1 MMRSGVILMV
11 VAVGV
16 FVSSSFI
23 YAISGSGAPR
33 GLPMSKSS
41 SQLAAMTQLSLPG
54 LPALPLAPALPGLDL
69 YSPFLRPE
77 NPLLWMLLVAV
88 WLALIVHAIT
98 VLRLQVQVEHRLPV
112 DIGPLPQGRAEAG
125 PPSPQQLAEWHR
137 LDNLPSEH
145 APLALAL
152 LAGAIWP
159 WIIDTHQA
167 AGFIMAVAMLS
178 LALAAAIRGQRDGG
192 AIRRKQ
198 TVGLFA
204 GWATAVTYGAFATL
218 LHNHLGVPVVA
229 SIATAM
235 LLCAS
240 AGVITQLRLGSVF
253 SYSVAI
259 IWSLVG
265 LALITMSADATIAMV
280 AIVAITAMAIV
291 LVRVAS

>member
-1 MMRSGVILMV
+1 MRSGVILMV
-11 VAVGV
+11 VAVAV
-16 FVSSSFI
+16 FVCSSFI
-23 YAISGSGAPR
+23 YAVSGNGAPR
-33 GLPMSKSS
+33 GLVMPETT

-54 LPALPLAPALPGLDL
+54 MPALPPARPSTGLDL

-77 NPLLWMLLVAV
+77 DLLLWMLLIAV
-88 WLALIVHAIT
+88 WLALSLHAIT
-98 VLRLQVQVEHRLPV
+98 VLRHQLQVEHKLPAAM
-112 DIGPLPQGRAEAG
+112 GNLPQSTLETG

-159 WIIDTHQA
+159 WIIDRHQA

-198 TVGLFA
+198 TVGLFT
-204 GWATAVTYGAFATL
+204 GWATAVTYAAFATL

-240 AGVITQLRLGSVF
+240 AGVITQLRLGRVF

-259 IWSLVG
+259 IWSLAG

-280 AIVAITAMAIV
+280 AILAIAAMAIV